1 MEKFRGSFGGVLRSK
16 IRLEQVQ
23 ETLEEELML
32 ATLTVLR
39 NVALEE
45 T

>member
-1 MEKFRGSFGGVLRSK
+1 MRSK

>member
-1 MEKFRGSFGGVLRSK
+1 MEDFRGSFGGVLRSK
-16 IRLEQVQ
+16 IRLEWVQ
-23 ETLEEELML
+23 ETLEEELMV

-39 NVALEE
+39 NIALEE